1 MYKASAQTPYC
12 LSGPGPE
19 IEVCGY
25 SQTRPHTSHSYVH
38 TNTYSCAILCRHPQ
52 VPLICINKHMY
63 THACTPTC
71 TQLVFTVPH
80 THYLT
85 LTVAYT
91 HTHELTWHIPGAC
104 VRPRTVPGTGM
115 ALVGKGKVSSKYK
128 HPNEEVDSQELG
140 REDWGAERVSCA
152 CGAGDH
158 RGGLRSGVPWGITQS
173 VSGLSTGCSSFW

>member
-80 THYLT
+80 TQYLT

-91 HTHELTWHIPGAC
+91 HTHELTWH
-104 VRPRTVPGTGM
+104 TLGTSREPVSDPEQSQG
-115 ALVGKGKVSSKYK
+115 LGWPWWGKGRSPQSTNTQTRRWI
-128 HPNEEVDSQELG
+128 HRS
-140 REDWGAERVSCA
+140 WAERT
-152 CGAGDH
+152 
-158 RGGLRSGVPWGITQS
+158 GVQREYHVHVGQGT
-173 VSGLSTGCSSFW
+173 TGEG